1 MQQHTLLRRRKREK
15 HNLSVSEILKNKNKE
30 RITKKARHNRVPL
43 EGFEIVHSGRFIWM
57 GSDTGGGGNRSKA
70 HTIQG

>member
-15 HNLSVSEILKNKNKE
+15 HTLSVSEMLKNKNKE